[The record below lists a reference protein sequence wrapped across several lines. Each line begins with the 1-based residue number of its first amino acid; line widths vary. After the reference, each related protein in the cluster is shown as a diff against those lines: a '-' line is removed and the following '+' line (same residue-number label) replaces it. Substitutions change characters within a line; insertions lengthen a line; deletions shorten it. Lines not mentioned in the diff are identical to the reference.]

1 MANEFKQII
10 YPLQL
15 ICNQYWLINSQRL
28 QEDFLSRT
36 RLPSDNNSSFDEA
49 GLLER
54 STRDGFKKEKVDEQS
69 TPAELINDPCSAT
82 FLPATKAGCL
92 GSGRATFS
100 FTIIEMTS
108 DIVVGRALP
117 VCYPNFRLIC
127 EVPIPYSQVNVVRSA
142 SAEETEFKNTV
153 LRY

>member
-54 STRDGFKKEKVDEQS
+54 STRDGFKKEKV
-69 TPAELINDPCSAT
+69 
-82 FLPATKAGCL
+82 
-92 GSGRATFS
+92 
-100 FTIIEMTS
+100 
-108 DIVVGRALP
+108 
-117 VCYPNFRLIC
+117 
-127 EVPIPYSQVNVVRSA
+127 NVVRSA